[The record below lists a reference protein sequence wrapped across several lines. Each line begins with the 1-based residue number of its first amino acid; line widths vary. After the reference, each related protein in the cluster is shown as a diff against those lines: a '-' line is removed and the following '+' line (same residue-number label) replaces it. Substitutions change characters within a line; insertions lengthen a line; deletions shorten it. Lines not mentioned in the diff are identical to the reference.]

1 MSSERDDGR
10 VVRDRE
16 VGRAR
21 RPDYPQIG
29 DGLRLRRRE
38 LGLSLRDLA
47 ERLGVSP
54 SLISQIE
61 RGRANPSVS
70 TLYAIVAELDISLD
84 ELLFNERRPAAA
96 GTGPGAEGGSGALDA
111 AGSDGAGAATGESDG
126 VRRPEPPD
134 VTGRSAAT
142 PVQRAAMRKH
152 IRLASGVIWERLT
165 TLSEPG
171 VEFLYV
177 IYEVGGASSPGDAFQ
192 RHAGHEWGYVVSGE
206 LHVTIGFDEY
216 LLEPGDA
223 ISIDSRIPHRL
234 ANLGDT
240 PVHAVWFVLGRV
252 PFDARAVDD
261 SAYTPSTD
269 RRTSSLDSSSA
280 EDAARTIRPS
290 ESR

>member
-1 MSSERDDGR
+1 MRHR
-10 VVRDRE
+10 QI
-16 VGRAR
+16 GRAG

-29 DGLRLRRRE
+29 EQLRARRRT

-70 TLYAIVAELDISLD
+70 TLYSIVGELDISLD
-84 ELLFNERRPAAA
+84 ELLFNDRRPADRPLAA
-96 GTGPGAEGGSGALDA
+96 GASDAGPAKPSREAP
-111 AGSDGAGAATGESDG
+111 
-126 VRRPEPPD
+126 RP
-134 VTGRSAAT
+134 GRPR
-142 PVQRAAMRKH
+142 PVQRAGSRKH

-165 TLSEPG
+165 MVSEPG

-177 IYEVGGASSPGDAFQ
+177 IYEVGGASSPENAYQ
-192 RHAGHEWGYVVSGE
+192 RHAGHEWGYVISGE

-223 ISIDSRIPHRL
+223 ISLDSMIPHRL

-240 PVHAVWFVLGRV
+240 PVHAIWFVLGRD
-252 PFDARAVDD
+252 PLDARTSEEPGFGGGREAGEQ
-261 SAYTPSTD
+261 PSD
-269 RRTSSLDSSSA
+269 RRPPDTRSG
-280 EDAARTIRPS
+280 
-290 ESR
+290 

>member
-1 MSSERDDGR
+1 MVRQRD
-10 VVRDRE
+10 

-29 DGLRLRRRE
+29 DQLRERRRT

-70 TLYAIVAELDISLD
+70 TLYALVGELDVSLD
-84 ELLFNERRPAAA
+84 ELLFSERRPTDGGEPGESAATTP
-96 GTGPGAEGGSGALDA
+96 GTAEEQGLAP
-111 AGSDGAGAATGESDG
+111 AATG
-126 VRRPEPPD
+126 
-134 VTGRSAAT
+134 
-142 PVQRAAMRKH
+142 PVQPAASRQH

-165 TLSEPG
+165 TVSEPG

-177 IYEVGGASSPGDAFQ
+177 IYEVGGASSQDDAFQ
-192 RHAGHEWGYVVSGE
+192 RHAGHEWGYVISGE
-206 LHVTIGFDEY
+206 LQVTIGFDEY

-234 ANLGDT
+234 TNVGDT
-240 PVHAVWFVLGRV
+240 PVHAIWFVLGRV
-252 PFDARAVDD
+252 PSRAHRIDEG
-261 SAYTPSTD
+261 AYTPSTD
-269 RRTSSLDSSSA
+269 RRTSPLDRSSA
-280 EDAARTIRPS
+280 DGPPRTIRPS
-290 ESR
+290 ASR